1 MVTKENHKCHF
12 SSKIVSDKLC
22 KFQSY
27 KTCDSIQK
35 KSQNPPR
42 SWDSS
47 SGNDYCQNVLT
58 SSNFQAKYFSL
69 YKEQANMLVW
79 QKEKK
84 NSYTTLLRVLFLV
97 FYFNFHSYSWISKS
111 GQKLKCTG
119 CFLPDSPQSRS
130 ILCLIKVQEFLDIN
144 LYRGCQSNLHG
155 LTSRNASLSSCPLWM
170 LPIYLVCQVER
181 T

>member
-27 KTCDSIQK
+27 KTCDSIQG

-47 SGNDYCQNVLT
+47 SGNGYCQNVLT

-79 QKEKK
+79 QKKTKTIVIRLYCEYSFWCFILISIAIVGSQSLDK
-84 NSYTTLLRVLFLV
+84 NLNALV
-97 FYFNFHSYSWISKS
+97 AFYP
-111 GQKLKCTG
+111 TV
-119 CFLPDSPQSRS
+119 QSRS
-130 ILCLIKVQEFLDIN
+130 ILCLIKVQDFLDIN
-144 LYRGCQSNLHG
+144 LNRGCWSNLHG

>member
-1 MVTKENHKCHF
+1 MVTKENHKCRF

-27 KTCDSIQK
+27 KTCDSIQN

-47 SGNDYCQNVLT
+47 SGKVFCQNLLT
-58 SSNFQAKYFSL
+58 SSNFRLNISVCTRNKPTCL
-69 YKEQANMLVW
+69 YS
-79 QKEKK
+79 KK
-84 NSYTTLLRVLFLV
+84 KKKCYTTLLRVLFLV

-130 ILCLIKVQEFLDIN
+130 ILCLIKV
-144 LYRGCQSNLHG
+144 
-155 LTSRNASLSSCPLWM
+155 
-170 LPIYLVCQVER
+170 
-181 T
+181 